1 MKRLILLP
9 LLFLFAGLALA
20 ENVTRSA
27 GYAIHHNAFTTDSL
41 APEVARSYGIQRST
55 SRGMVNITVIR
66 ETTDTT
72 GTPVQA
78 RLKVTAHNLMGQ
90 KRNIPVREI
99 REGDAIYYIA
109 DFPVAHREHL
119 TFEIEVLPKGQGNPL
134 HARFDQEFFTR

>member
-1 MKRLILLP
+1 MKRLVLIP
-9 LLFLFAGLALA
+9 LLILFSGLTLA

-41 APEVARSYGIQRST
+41 APRVAHSYGIQRST

-66 ETTDTT
+66 ETTGTT
-72 GTPVQA
+72 GTPVKA
-78 RLKVTAHNLMGQ
+78 RVKVSAHNLMGQ
-90 KRNIPVREI
+90 VRNIPVREV

-119 TFEIEVLPKGQGNPL
+119 TFEIDVLPERRDTPL